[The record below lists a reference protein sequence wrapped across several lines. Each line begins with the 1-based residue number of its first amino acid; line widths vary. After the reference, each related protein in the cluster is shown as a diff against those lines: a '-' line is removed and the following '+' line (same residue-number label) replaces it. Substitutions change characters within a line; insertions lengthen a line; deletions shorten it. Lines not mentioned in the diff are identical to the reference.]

1 MGKRVFLIVLD
12 SAGAGEAPDAADFG
26 DKGCD
31 TIGTCARSGKLHVP
45 HMESL
50 GLYRIKGT
58 SFQKD
63 GGSIIGCY
71 GKLREQSAGKSPE
84 WSLKSP
90 CRSIPM
96 DSRMR

>member
-58 SFQKD
+58 SFQK
-63 GGSIIGCY
+63 
-71 GKLREQSAGKSPE
+71 LREASGTVGRERYNGRALGDR
-84 WSLKSP
+84 
-90 CRSIPM
+90 RSGL
-96 DSRMR
+96 